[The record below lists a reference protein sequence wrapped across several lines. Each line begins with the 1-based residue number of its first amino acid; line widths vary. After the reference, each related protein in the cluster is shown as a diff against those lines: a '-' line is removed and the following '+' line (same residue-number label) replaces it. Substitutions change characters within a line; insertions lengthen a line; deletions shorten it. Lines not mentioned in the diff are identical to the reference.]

1 MVWRRQSEFV
11 VVSRDQ
17 FVWYGGDHVMRRI
30 SDIVVLRGSVK
41 EINKREWRMG
51 VPTRYTNL
59 YALGGVLAAEA
70 CTELAEVTAA

>member
-1 MVWRRQSEFV
+1 
-11 VVSRDQ
+11 
-17 FVWYGGDHVMRRI
+17 
-30 SDIVVLRGSVK
+30 
-41 EINKREWRMG
+41 MG